1 MSVIAQENAKVQPAN
16 FIVTNAV
23 LHCDVYIWTAVL
35 SLHNL
40 KYVDQV

>member
-1 MSVIAQENAKVQPAN
+1 MSVIALEKAKVQLAN
-16 FIVTNAV
+16 LTNAV